1 MDNKK
6 FRAFVIA
13 YIVNISV
20 IIISVAVM
28 ILAVMILAVKDIL
41 PDFFRYIGL
50 GALLIDVIWFRN
62 FASQYKK

>member
-20 IIISVAVM
+20 IIITVT
-28 ILAVMILAVKDIL
+28 VMILAVKDIL

>member
-20 IIISVAVM
+20 IIISVT
-28 ILAVMILAVKDIL
+28 VMILAVKDIL

>member
-20 IIISVAVM
+20 IIISV
-28 ILAVMILAVKDIL
+28 AVMILAVKDIL

>member
-20 IIISVAVM
+20 IILTVT
-28 ILAVMILAVKDIL
+28 VMILAVKDIL

>member
-20 IIISVAVM
+20 IIITVTVM
-28 ILAVMILAVKDIL
+28 IFAVKDIL

>member
-13 YIVNISV
+13 YIVNIAV
-20 IIISVAVM
+20 IIVAVAVM
-28 ILAVMILAVKDIL
+28 IFAVKGLL
-41 PDFFRYIGL
+41 PDFLRYVGL